1 MRRYYG
7 VSVDVVG
14 GFGQSVVVSHVKHT
28 DINGRFIYI
37 FFRYY
42 NTINKTSHIYTYVHI
57 YVCYVHM
64 AFDVSSST
72 YKEYLFRFYFAPV
85 NSYKCYILCA
95 TTFNKFIGINDFYVY
110 YLW

>member
-1 MRRYYG
+1 
-7 VSVDVVG
+7 
-14 GFGQSVVVSHVKHT
+14 
-28 DINGRFIYI
+28 
-37 FFRYY
+37 
-42 NTINKTSHIYTYVHI
+42 
-57 YVCYVHM
+57 M